1 MMTHVQDATS
11 FMEVHLGRMGSVNA
25 THLCSLIWMEITALS
40 SLTLSPRHSIGVVS
54 LRKTDVSNET

>member
-25 THLCSLIWMEITALS
+25 THLFSLIWMMMVEQN
-40 SLTLSPRHSIGVVS
+40 SLIQ
-54 LRKTDVSNET
+54 